1 MNNIRHL
8 TTGLLSSLFLA
19 AGMNKIAAK
28 LDPLAQG
35 LTQEGDVADR
45 RSNPF
50 TDPGTSATLFRPL

>member
-35 LTQEGDVADR
+35 LTQEGDR